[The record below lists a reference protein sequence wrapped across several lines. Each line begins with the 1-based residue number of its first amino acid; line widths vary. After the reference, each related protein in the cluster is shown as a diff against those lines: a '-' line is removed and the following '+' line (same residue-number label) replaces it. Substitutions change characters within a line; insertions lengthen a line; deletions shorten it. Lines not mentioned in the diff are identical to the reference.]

1 MSKHREE
8 TMIRVPRVTL
18 SVALL
23 LSTVVVL
30 AQELPSVDTDT
41 ARTQIEQFQLENE
54 QLADEIAA
62 TRDLIES
69 TRGNLARWKE
79 WIEAIEKVSTKLAQS
94 ANKLLEVESQI
105 ANKSVLQSAQDVLDR
120 YGRLKLLLETK
131 AKDLNESIADGEK
144 TVTEGAEAIES
155 LTNRIARNA
164 SNIELLTAAMAKSRT
179 SEGALGTLI
188 DDLRAVLDEAQG
200 LLDRE

>member
-1 MSKHREE
+1 
-8 TMIRVPRVTL
+8 MIRVPRVTL